1 MGQVT
6 EEGGLEMSE
15 QRRKAQPSAQSE
27 SASEAHDGQTIEEK
41 GKKIGDELDAL
52 LAAVDDVLEENAA
65 EFVRDYVQHGG
76 Q

>member
-1 MGQVT
+1 
-6 EEGGLEMSE
+6 MSE

-27 SASEAHDGQTIEEK
+27 EAKEAHPTQALEEK
-41 GKKIGDELDAL
+41 GKKIGADLDAL
-52 LAAVDDVLEENAA
+52 LDAIDDVLEENAA